1 MREHRYSFEMPHAA
15 ARIWALFQD
24 YDRWTDYAPMVKRVD
39 VLWPGDEHH
48 NGRLRRVIYK
58 MPFGRE
64 GSALELVTD
73 VEPER
78 GYTYT
83 MISSDARQ
91 RPDRSRSASSRSAPN
106 RTRFSFEERYN
117 LQKAPWKWFEGPI
130 YRFIN
135 KKNEE
140 SMRRGV
146 RVARAR
152 TPSTVPTSWNPT
164 RRHSNK
170 RAGADVADRP
180 KALVTAPFRGE
191 GLETLERL
199 ADVVLRPLDRA
210 GTAAPLRRREARARA
225 SKKKA
230 PTC

>member
-1 MREHRYSFEMPHAA
+1 MPHSA

-58 MPFGRE
+58 MPLGRE

-83 MISSDARQ
+83 MISGKPGNDQIGHVRLEPLGPEPHPVRVRRALQ
-91 RPDRSRSASSRSAPN
+91 PD
-106 RTRFSFEERYN
+106 ERV
-117 LQKAPWKWFEGPI
+117 PFKWFEGPI
-130 YRFIN
+130 YAFIN

-140 SMRRGV
+140 SMRR
-146 RVARAR
+146 ASAWLTEHPEYRA
-152 TPSTVPTSWNPT
+152 
-164 RRHSNK
+164 
-170 RAGADVADRP
+170 D
-180 KALVTAPFRGE
+180 LVE
-191 GLETLERL
+191 
-199 ADVVLRPLDRA
+199 
-210 GTAAPLRRREARARA
+210 APLRRA
-225 SKKKA
+225 SDAGSEPSVASVAFHWLK
-230 PTC
+230 